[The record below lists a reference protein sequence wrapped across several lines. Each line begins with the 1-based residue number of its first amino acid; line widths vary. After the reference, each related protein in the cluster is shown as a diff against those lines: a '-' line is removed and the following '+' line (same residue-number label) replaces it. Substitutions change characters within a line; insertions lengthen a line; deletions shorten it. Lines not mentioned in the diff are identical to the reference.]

1 MFCEKML
8 LTSHIV
14 IIKFEDA
21 IGIKKKVF
29 IVLKV
34 YELNIYDYMNGI
46 YELNIYLIVTL
57 SV

>member
-1 MFCEKML
+1 ML
-8 LTSHIV
+8 LKAHIV
-14 IIKFEDA
+14 IINFENT
-21 IGIKKKVF
+21 IVFF

-34 YELNIYDYMNGI
+34 YELNIYDYMNWI